1 MIIVLLLVGRPLHS
15 GHLWTS
21 AMMYTAAASRP
32 EIVRLR
38 QCTPSHCSVLSVPLS
53 AKQEGE
59 RGLVGAG
66 SWRVAMMMMMMIYNR
81 E

>member
-1 MIIVLLLVGRPLHS
+1 MHTIALQRV
-15 GHLWTS
+15 
-21 AMMYTAAASRP
+21 
-32 EIVRLR
+32 
-38 QCTPSHCSVLSVPLS
+38 SVPLS

-59 RGLVGAG
+59 RGLLGAG